1 MSIIR
6 CIDNQG
12 CSFEVVPE
20 KLVSGFMERGTYYF
34 EVVPEA
40 RFFVDDEPLS
50 ISRHEAF
57 DAWRWEPGFYAGRV
71 VAELVDASGKVTATY
86 HLDVAPDQ
94 NKLGEVSFA
103 VMLDELLAFDTRL
116 LLGSE
121 YAQLELGREGRAS
134 NPHLEYARL
143 KSYGPAFLSAL
154 VEVLRKPLTRLHR
167 QRTLRPAHQLRRIDQ
182 QTLRRALQDPA
193 ATALLYNLERASA
206 NGDVPHFDVPTV
218 FEDLDNPANQ
228 ALAVVLGEVLRRSRH
243 VITALQKIVD
253 GERDTGARS
262 ALVPRLG
269 RRIEFLEGLHCDL
282 RKIQRREPFRSLRQ
296 PRISAAGLNAI
307 SAHPAYARAYRHGW
321 YVLRPGIDGSRE
333 GERLWI
339 SPTWEIYE
347 RWCYLQVVRLVKSIY
362 PGLQWR
368 ASWHGAS
375 LDHIRFTGRD
385 IDTQVDVFLQLRC
398 PAFDRPA
405 NNGFSSISGERK
417 PDIVVTVE
425 SSVESLFIVMDAKYR
440 VAREWVLDG
449 MESAHLYRDC
459 LRWKG
464 KKPDLS
470 ILLVPRA
477 GGAPMLETAA
487 YQKANGVGVAVLSV
501 EQNGLQAVLKPFV
514 RGCPDSASSELPIA
528 ATL

>member
-1 MSIIR
+1 
-6 CIDNQG
+6 
-12 CSFEVVPE
+12 
-20 KLVSGFMERGTYYF
+20 MERGIYYF
-34 EVVPEA
+34 EIIPEA
-40 RFFVDDEPLS
+40 CFFVDDEPLK
-50 ISRHEAF
+50 ILRHEAF

-71 VAELVDASGKVTATY
+71 VAELVDASGRVTATY

-94 NKLGEVSFA
+94 NKLGEASFA
-103 VMLDELLAFDTRL
+103 AMLDELLAFDTRL
-116 LLGSE
+116 LLGDE

-134 NPHLEYARL
+134 NPHLEYVRL
-143 KSYGPAFLSAL
+143 KRYGPVFLSAL
-154 VEVLRKPLTRLHR
+154 VEILRKPLTRLHR

-182 QTLRRALQDPA
+182 QTLRRALQNPA

-206 NGDVPHFDVPTV
+206 NGDVPHFDVPTA

-228 ALAVVLGEVLRRSRH
+228 ALAVVLGTVLRRSRH

-262 ALVPRLG
+262 ALAPRLA

-282 RKIQRREPFRSLRQ
+282 RKIQRREPFRSLCQ

-347 RWCYLQVVRLVKSIY
+347 RWCYLQVVSLMKSIY
-362 PGLQWR
+362 PDLQWQ
-368 ASWHGAS
+368 ASWPGAS
-375 LDHIRFTGRD
+375 LDLIRFTGRD
-385 IDTQVDVFLQLRC
+385 IDTQVEVLLQLRC

-425 SSVESLFIVMDAKYR
+425 SPAESLFIVMDAKYR
-440 VAREWVLDG
+440 VDRERVLDG
-449 MESAHLYRDC
+449 MESAHVYRDC

-464 KKPDLS
+464 QKPDLS
-470 ILLVPRA
+470 ILLVPRT

-487 YQKANGVGVAVLSV
+487 YQKANGVGIAVLST
-501 EQNGLQAVLKPFV
+501 EYCGLQTVFEHFVKGYRIQHHQSVLLKT
-514 RGCPDSASSELPIA
+514 
-528 ATL
+528 TL